1 MCCCDVLALMSLPS
15 LLSLVFLMCLLSL
28 VFLLRC
34 VALRCEMCCC
44 DVLALVSLPSLLS
57 LLSVVFLVSLL
68 SLAFLL
74 SLLSET
80 CALAPPVPNDI
91 PTYVRTSLLDGD
103 ICECRRGHAV
113 VPVRL
118 AAGPLL
124 LAEQPHLLSALGG
137 RRGGAPCRFFCCAGV
152 CVCVGGGRWVRAWV
166 TGPSD
171 GFEPAASPAHSCCA
185 GGGAGIA
192 AAGGRLWRKRWGRR
206 WRRRWRTT
214 AGARH
219 AKRTDRGSDI
229 CKLKLLRRAIAS
241 GDLVNRSVAA

>member
-137 RRGGAPCRFFCCAGV
+137 RRGGAPCRFFFARG
-152 CVCVGGGRWVRAWV
+152 CVCGGGD
-166 TGPSD
+166 D
-171 GFEPAASPAHSCCA
+171 GSEH
-185 GGGAGIA
+185 G
-192 AAGGRLWRKRWGRR
+192 
-206 WRRRWRTT
+206 
-214 AGARH
+214 
-219 AKRTDRGSDI
+219 
-229 CKLKLLRRAIAS
+229 
-241 GDLVNRSVAA
+241 

>member
-137 RRGGAPCRFFCCAGV
+137 RRGGAPCRFFFVWV
-152 CVCVGGGRWVRAWV
+152 CVCGGGGGGTMGPSMGDGSERRVRACGV
-166 TGPSD
+166 
-171 GFEPAASPAHSCCA
+171 A
-185 GGGAGIA
+185 GAQLL
-192 AAGGRLWRKRWGRR
+192 RRR
-206 WRRRWRTT
+206 WRR
-214 AGARH
+214 H
-219 AKRTDRGSDI
+219 CRG
-229 CKLKLLRRAIAS
+229 RRA
-241 GDLVNRSVAA
+241 SVAEEMGPEVAPQMADNGWGAPC